1 MFEKV
6 YFSGTYGYKNFI
18 NDDEKLEL
26 QDWILSE
33 QTAMSFS
40 QPVNL
45 ETDQFKSGLKRHF
58 RILYPDDKKPDI
70 FHKIRN
76 RLLELE
82 NIKNPIPAPVNY
94 DWIGIVGEDSY
105 VEPHIDDSYREYYTV
120 RYNLL
125 ISFPDNGGK
134 PIYGGELLPVEE
146 KMLWRC
152 DAGIV
157 EHSSEVVKGDKLR
170 INLSYGFSFEL

>member
-6 YFSGTYGYKNFI
+6 YFGGTYAYKDFI
-18 NDDEKLEL
+18 TDDEQIEL
-26 QDWILSE
+26 TNWVLSE

-40 QPVNL
+40 EPVNS
-45 ETDQFKSGLKRHF
+45 EEDQYKVGLKRHF
-58 RILYPDDKKPDI
+58 RILYPNDEKPNI
-70 FHKIRN
+70 FYKIRN
-76 RLLELE
+76 KILKLE
-82 NIKNPIPAPVNY
+82 NITNPIPAPINY

-105 VEPHIDDSYREYYTV
+105 VEPHLDESYREYYTV

-125 ISFPDNGGK
+125 ISFPDGGGR
-134 PIYGGELLPVEE
+134 PIYGGKLLPVEE

>member
-6 YFSGTYGYKNFI
+6 YFGGTYGYKDFI
-18 NDDEKLEL
+18 NNDEKLKL
-26 QDWILSE
+26 QEWILSE
-33 QTAMSFS
+33 QAKMSFS
-40 QPVNL
+40 QPVNS
-45 ETDQFKSGLKRHF
+45 EKDQYRSGLKRHF
-58 RILYPDDKKPDI
+58 KILYPNDEKPDI
-70 FHKIRN
+70 FHSIRK
-76 RLLELE
+76 RILDLE
-82 NIKNPIPAPVNY
+82 NITNPIPAPINY
-94 DWIGIVGEDSY
+94 DWIGVVGEDSY
-105 VEPHIDDSYREYYTV
+105 VEPHLDDSFREYYTV

-125 ISFPDNGGK
+125 VSFPNGGGR

>member
-1 MFEKV
+1 MYNKIHFG
-6 YFSGTYGYKNFI
+6 GTYGYEDFI
-18 NDDEKLEL
+18 NDNEKNEL
-26 QDWILSE
+26 QEWILSS
-33 QTAMSFS
+33 QSSMSFS
-40 QPVNL
+40 NPVNF
-45 ETDQFKSGLKRHF
+45 EKDQYKTGLKRHF
-58 RILYPDDKKPDI
+58 KILYPDDEKPDI
-70 FHKIRN
+70 FHLVRN
-76 RLLELE
+76 RILDLE
-82 NIKNPIPAPVNY
+82 NITNPIPAAVNY

-105 VEPHIDDSYREYYTV
+105 VEPHLDASYRDYYTV

-125 ISFPDNGGK
+125 VSFPNGGGR
-134 PIYGGELLPVEE
+134 PIYGGELLPVKE

>member
-6 YFSGTYGYKNFI
+6 YFGGTYGYRDFI
-18 NDDEKLEL
+18 NNNEQSEL
-26 QDWILSE
+26 RDWVLSE
-33 QTAMSFS
+33 QTGMSFS
-40 QPVNL
+40 QPVNS
-45 ETDQFKSGLKRHF
+45 EKDQYKSGLKRHF
-58 RILYPDDKKPDI
+58 RILYPNDEKPNI
-70 FHKIRN
+70 FHTIRN
-76 RLLELE
+76 KIIDLE
-82 NIKNPIPAPVNY
+82 NIINPIHAPVNY
-94 DWIGIVGEDSY
+94 DWIGIVGEDAY
-105 VEPHIDDSYREYYTV
+105 VEPHLDDSFREYYTV

-125 ISFPDNGGK
+125 ISFPDGGGR

>member
-18 NDDEKLEL
+18 NNNEQLEL
-26 QDWILSE
+26 QKWALSE
-33 QTAMSFS
+33 QSSMVFAN
-40 QPVNL
+40 PVNL
-45 ETDQFKSGLKRHF
+45 EKDQYKSGLKRHF
-58 RILYPDDKKPDI
+58 RIFNPDEMKPGI
-70 FHKIRN
+70 FHTIRN
-76 RLLELE
+76 RILDLE
-82 NIKNPIPAPVNY
+82 NITDPIPAPFNY
-94 DWIGIVGEDSY
+94 DWVGIVGENSY
-105 VEPHIDDSYREYYTV
+105 VEPHFDDNLEDHYTV

-125 ISFPDNGGK
+125 ISFPIGGGR

-157 EHSSEVVKGDKLR
+157 RHSSEVVKGDKLR
-170 INLSYGFSFEL
+170 INLSYGFSFKL

>member
-1 MFEKV
+1 
-6 YFSGTYGYKNFI
+6 
-18 NDDEKLEL
+18 
-26 QDWILSE
+26 
-33 QTAMSFS
+33 
-40 QPVNL
+40 
-45 ETDQFKSGLKRHF
+45 
-58 RILYPDDKKPDI
+58 LYPDDKKPDI
-70 FHKIRN
+70 FYKIRN

-82 NIKNPIPAPVNY
+82 NINNPIPAPVNY
-94 DWIGIVGEDSY
+94 DWIGVVGEDSY

-125 ISFPDNGGK
+125 VSFPDNGGK